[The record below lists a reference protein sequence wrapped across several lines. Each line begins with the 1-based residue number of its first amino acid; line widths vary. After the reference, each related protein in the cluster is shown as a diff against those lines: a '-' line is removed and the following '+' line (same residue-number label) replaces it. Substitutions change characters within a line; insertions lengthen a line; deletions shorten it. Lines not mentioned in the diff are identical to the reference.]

1 MRHFEYLSD
10 AEIQRL
16 FHRAPQPFT
25 VDTDPGMLAMGLGAT
40 LYSPGTRPRL
50 AADIAKRAAY
60 GVVSLVVCLED
71 SIADEEV
78 PFAEQNTVAQLRE
91 YAQTGASGPLIFVRV
106 RSAYQIRL
114 IVDGLGEHLPV
125 LAGFVIPKFLGS
137 TGVEFLEEI
146 EAASER
152 TGRRLY
158 AMPVLESP
166 ELAYT
171 ETRRDELE
179 GVRQLLLKHR
189 STILAVRTG
198 ATDLSSAYG
207 LRRNRELTI
216 YHVHVIAS
224 VISDIVNVLGRAGGD
239 GFVITGPVWEYFSY
253 QERIFKPQLRE
264 SPFKEHDERP
274 LRAKMIDADLD
285 GLIREVVLDQANGL
299 TGKTVI
305 HPSHVAAVHALS
317 VVSHEEYSDACEILA
332 ATTGGVKAS
341 QYKNK
346 MNESKPH
353 RAWAEQL
360 LRRATMFGVI
370 NEDVSY
376 IDVISASDQL

>member
-171 ETRRDELE
+171 
-179 GVRQLLLKHR
+179 
-189 STILAVRTG
+189 
-198 ATDLSSAYG
+198 
-207 LRRNRELTI
+207 
-216 YHVHVIAS
+216 
-224 VISDIVNVLGRAGGD
+224 
-239 GFVITGPVWEYFSY
+239 
-253 QERIFKPQLRE
+253 
-264 SPFKEHDERP
+264 
-274 LRAKMIDADLD
+274 
-285 GLIREVVLDQANGL
+285 
-299 TGKTVI
+299 
-305 HPSHVAAVHALS
+305 
-317 VVSHEEYSDACEILA
+317 
-332 ATTGGVKAS
+332 
-341 QYKNK
+341 
-346 MNESKPH
+346 
-353 RAWAEQL
+353 
-360 LRRATMFGVI
+360 
-370 NEDVSY
+370 
-376 IDVISASDQL
+376 

>member
-25 VDTDPGMLAMGLGAT
+25 VDTDPDMLAMGLGAT

-179 GVRQLLLKHR
+179 GVRQLLMKHR